1 MSEKRYL
8 VRLTE
13 DERARLTAIVHAQKR
28 IARRNRKRIR
38 AQVLLKVDA
47 GDHGPAS
54 TDARAA
60 EVFDVHVNIVGTIR
74 KQLVLHGFDRALDRQ
89 QPVAPSRT
97 PVFGPQQEQELL
109 GVAASDPPTGHARWT
124 LRLLAGAVVRLD
136 IVESVCHETVRYVL
150 KKKGSTL
157 APADRVGH
165 PARSGRRVR
174 RAGRGPTPA
183 CRP

>member
-28 IARRNRKRIR
+28 MARRKRMR

-47 GDHGPAS
+47 GDHGPAW

-60 EVFDVHVNIVGTIR
+60 EAFDVHVNIVGTIR

-109 GVAASDPPTGHARWT
+109 AVAAGDPPTGHARWT
-124 LRLLAGAVVRLD
+124 LRLLAGAVVQLD
-136 IVESVCHETVRYVL
+136 IVESVCHETVRHVL
-150 KKKGSTL
+150 KKRIYTRTG
-157 APADRVGH
+157 
-165 PARSGRRVR
+165 RSGGSSHPIRT
-174 RAGRGPTPA
+174 ASTSRGWKTS
-183 CRP
+183 